1 MEKRAGRKLKMNVWA
16 HRGAGGWD
24 KQYAPENTMLA
35 FVKAIEMGA
44 DGIELDVQFSKDGEI
59 VICHDETI
67 DRTSNG
73 SGAVR
78 AYTLKEL
85 KQFNFCSVHPEFG
98 FVEIPTLREVL
109 EFMQDKDFRLNIELK
124 TSNYDYPGLEEA
136 TSKLVTEYE
145 LNNRVL
151 YSSFSYTSLKKLRQ
165 YDKEA
170 QIAILCD
177 KDFVLLEDI
186 QELQAAAIHPR
197 EQIVIDTKV
206 KKWHE
211 WGIKVNT
218 WSVNNPQRM
227 LELMKMGIDGIITDC
242 PDTGRK
248 TVKV

>member
-1 MEKRAGRKLKMNVWA
+1 MADVKIWA

-24 KQYAPENTMLA
+24 KQYAPENTMPA
-35 FVKAIEMGA
+35 FEKAIEMGA

-109 EFMQDKDFRLNIELK
+109 AFMKDKDLQLNIELK

-136 TSKLVTEYE
+136 TSKLVKEYG
-145 LNNRVL
+145 LNDRVI
-151 YSSFSYTSLKKLRQ
+151 YSSFGYASLKKLRQ
-165 YDKEA
+165 CDKDA
-170 QIAILCD
+170 QIAILCST
-177 KDFVLLEDI
+177 DFVLREDI
-186 QELQAAAIHPR
+186 EALQAIAIHPW
-197 EQIVIDTKV
+197 EQLATTENV
-206 KKWHE
+206 KKWHDR
-211 WGIKVNT
+211 GVKVNT
-218 WSVNNPQRM
+218 WSVNRSERIR
-227 LELMKMGIDGIITDC
+227 ELIAMGIDAFITDC
-242 PDTGRK
+242 PDRGRK
-248 TVKV
+248 AVEG

>member
-1 MEKRAGRKLKMNVWA
+1 MADVKIWA

-24 KQYAPENTMLA
+24 KQYAPENTMPA
-35 FVKAIEMGA
+35 FEKAIEMGA

-109 EFMQDKDFRLNIELK
+109 EFMKDKDFQLNIELK
-124 TSNYDYPGLEEA
+124 TGNYDYPGLEEA
-136 TSKLVTEYE
+136 ASKMVREYD
-145 LNNRVL
+145 LNDRIIF
-151 YSSFSYTSLKKLRQ
+151 SSFSYASLKKLRQ
-165 YDKEA
+165 YDKGA
-170 QIAILCD
+170 QIAILCST
-177 KDFVLLEDI
+177 DFVLQEDV
-186 QELQAAAIHPR
+186 EDLQAIAIHPW
-197 EQIVIDTKV
+197 EQLVTAERV

-211 WGIKVNT
+211 WGVKVNT
-218 WSVNNPQRM
+218 WSVNKPQRM
-227 LELMKMGIDGIITDC
+227 VDIIAMRIDGFFTDC
-242 PDTGRK
+242 TDVGRY
-248 TVKV
+248 KVRSG

>member
-1 MEKRAGRKLKMNVWA
+1 MADVKVWA

-24 KQYAPENTMLA
+24 KQYAPENTMPA
-35 FVKAIEMGA
+35 FEKAVEMGA

-109 EFMQDKDFRLNIELK
+109 DFMKDKDFQLNIELK

-136 TSKLVTEYE
+136 TAQMVREYG
-145 LNNRVL
+145 LGDRVI
-151 YSSFSYTSLKKLRQ
+151 YSSFSMASLRKLRQ
-165 YDKEA
+165 VDKKA
-170 QIAILCD
+170 NIAILCS
-177 KDFVLLEDI
+177 KDFVLPEDI
-186 QELQAAAIHPR
+186 EAINAVAIHPW
-197 EQIVIDTKV
+197 EQMITAEKV
-206 KKWHE
+206 KKWHK
-211 WGIKVNT
+211 WGVKVNT
-218 WSVNNPQRM
+218 WAVNRPERIK
-227 LELMKMGIDGIITDC
+227 ELIAMRIDAFITDC
-242 PDTGRK
+242 PDKGGIR
-248 TVKV
+248 

>member
-1 MEKRAGRKLKMNVWA
+1 MADVKVWA

-24 KQYAPENTMLA
+24 KQYAPENTMPA
-35 FVKAIEMGA
+35 FEKAIEMGA

-109 EFMQDKDFRLNIELK
+109 AFMKEKDFQLNIELK

-136 TSKLVTEYE
+136 ASKMVREYD
-145 LNNRVL
+145 LNDRIIF
-151 YSSFSYTSLKKLRQ
+151 SSFSYASLKKLRQ
-165 YDKEA
+165 CDKDA
-170 QIAILCD
+170 QIAILCST
-177 KDFVLLEDI
+177 DFVLQEDI
-186 QELQAAAIHPR
+186 KAMQATVIHPW
-197 EQIVIDTKV
+197 EQLVTEENV
-206 KKWHE
+206 KKWHK
-211 WGIKVNT
+211 WDVKVNT
-218 WSVNNPQRM
+218 WAVNR
-227 LELMKMGIDGIITDC
+227 LERIKELIAMGIDAFITDC
-242 PDTGRK
+242 PDIGVRI
-248 TVKV
+248 VG

>member
-1 MEKRAGRKLKMNVWA
+1 MADVKIWA

-24 KQYAPENTMLA
+24 KQYAPENTMPA
-35 FVKAIEMGA
+35 FEKAIEMGA
-44 DGIELDVQFSKDGEI
+44 DGIELDVQLSKDGEI

-109 EFMQDKDFRLNIELK
+109 DFMKDKDFQLNIELK

-136 TSKLVTEYE
+136 TSKLVKEYG
-145 LNNRVL
+145 LNDRVI
-151 YSSFSYTSLKKLRQ
+151 YSSFGYASLKKLRQ
-165 YDKEA
+165 CDKNA
-170 QIAILCD
+170 QIAILCST
-177 KDFVLLEDI
+177 DFVLREDI
-186 QELQAAAIHPR
+186 EALQAIAIHPW
-197 EQIVIDTKV
+197 EQLVTAERV

-211 WGIKVNT
+211 WGVKVNT
-218 WSVNNPQRM
+218 WSVNKPQRM
-227 LELMKMGIDGIITDC
+227 VDIIAMRIDGFFTDC
-242 PDTGRK
+242 TDVGRY
-248 TVKV
+248 KVRSG